1 MGDPV
6 PATVTSKSFRTIN
19 IPWQRLRYFVFSR
32 LSPGM
37 PRGTKPM
44 SAILLQS
51 RSIGVFVAVVFWW
64 IVKDSAEHNTRSFAV
79 LTHNLDKV
87 THVSCRVALRKLRKP

>member
-1 MGDPV
+1 
-6 PATVTSKSFRTIN
+6 
-19 IPWQRLRYFVFSR
+19 
-32 LSPGM
+32 
-37 PRGTKPM
+37 M

-87 THVSCRVALRKLRKP
+87 THVSCRVALRKLRKPPCLVFSSV